1 MNIFDLRERLVRD
14 YSEFI
19 RGFLKIRD
27 PRLNDFVRAELDRGV
42 LWPEPWISLNP
53 NFEPGG
59 KVDDLVNADVLH
71 AECRRIFRIKKS
83 EADPAGRPLRLH
95 PTKPRRSRR
104 PPAATTTC

>member
-1 MNIFDLRERLVRD
+1 MNIFDLRERLVRG

-27 PRLNDFVRAELDRGV
+27 PQLNDFVRAELDRGV

-71 AECRRIFRIKKS
+71 AECRRIFRIKS

>member
-1 MNIFDLRERLVRD
+1 MNIFDLRERLVRG

-27 PRLNDFVRAELDRGV
+27 PQLNDFVRAELDRGV

-59 KVDDLVNADVLH
+59 KVDDLVNDGTLQ
-71 AECRRIFRIKKS
+71 AECRRIFRIKS
-83 EADPAGRPLRLH
+83 EADPAGPFGCTA
-95 PTKPRRSRR
+95 TKPRRSRR